1 MSIHVGFFKKISNFK
16 DKTHFF
22 AFNYSILKY
31 TIHPTLYLLIYF
43 ILLKYLLLNFLLPP
57 DPPSSPTDLNS
68 LSLSL
73 SLTNLQTHPRWQ
85 INPITT
91 PNSPML
97 ANQLHHHSKTH
108 PRQPNQPIITN
119 LQNSPTPARSE
130 PPPTTH
136 TTFFLSNKF
145 IDY

>member
-73 SLTNLQTHPRWQ
+73 SHQP
-85 INPITT
+85 
-91 PNSPML
+91 PNSPTL
-97 ANQLHHHSKTH
+97 ANQPHYHTKLTH
-108 PRQPNQPIITN
+108 AGKSTPPP
-119 LQNSPTPARSE
+119 LQNSPTPAKSTHHHQ
-130 PPPTTH
+130 PPKLTH
-136 TTFFLSNKF
+136 TGQ
-145 IDY
+145 I